1 MSITSL
7 SAVAASG
14 LSANQA
20 RLDTSAHN
28 IANLDTDGF
37 RRQQVVQETQASD
50 GVSTRLRQ
58 TDQPGENLAQD
69 LVNQQVALYN
79 FKANIQVLKTGD
91 QVLGSLL
98 DMAA

>member
-7 SAVAASG
+7 SAIAASG

-28 IANLDTDGF
+28 IANLDTEGF
-37 RRQQVVQETQASD
+37 RRQAVDQQTQANGS
-50 GVSTRLRQ
+50 VSTRLHQ
-58 TDQPGENLAQD
+58 TEQPGDNLAQD

-98 DMAA
+98 DVAA